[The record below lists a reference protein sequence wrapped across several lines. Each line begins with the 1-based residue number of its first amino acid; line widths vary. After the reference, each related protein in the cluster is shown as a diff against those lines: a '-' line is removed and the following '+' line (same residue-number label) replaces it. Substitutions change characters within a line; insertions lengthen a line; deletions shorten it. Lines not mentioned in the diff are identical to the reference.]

1 MFKNRTRLIT
11 VTDAGLLDVKCEN
24 IVNLPALAC
33 FQQHLN
39 QSYELETKKL
49 FYVVLSKFFRHLVF
63 WGYVRH

>member
-49 FYVVLSKFFRHLVF
+49 FYVVLSNFF
-63 WGYVRH
+63 